1 MYAVIQ
7 KRNAALLATQDG
19 SDDMEVDED
28 IEARFT
34 ADEEVEDNL
43 DIDPEDNDTQV
54 ELEVDELIDD
64 EMEEMGRG
72 TILSRQPSRDHVGA
86 ATELLLSVE

>member
-19 SDDMEVDED
+19 SDNMEVDED
-28 IEARFT
+28 IEGRFT

-43 DIDPEDNDTQV
+43 DIDPEDNEMQV
-54 ELEVDELIDD
+54 ELEVEELIDD
-64 EMEEMGRG
+64 EKEEMGKG
-72 TILSRQPSRDHVGA
+72 DDPEPA
-86 ATELLLSVE
+86 AEQRPCRCCY

>member
-7 KRNAALLATQDG
+7 KWNAALLATQDG

-28 IEARFT
+28 IEGRFT

-72 TILSRQPSRDHVGA
+72 DDPEPA
-86 ATELLLSVE
+86 AEQRPCRCCY

>member
-19 SDDMEVDED
+19 SNDMEVDED

-72 TILSRQPSRDHVGA
+72 DDPEPA
-86 ATELLLSVE
+86 AEQRPCRCCY

>member
-19 SDDMEVDED
+19 SNNMEVDED

-72 TILSRQPSRDHVGA
+72 DDPEPA
-86 ATELLLSVE
+86 AEQRPCRCCY

>member
-54 ELEVDELIDD
+54 ELEVVELIDD

-72 TILSRQPSRDHVGA
+72 DDPEPA
-86 ATELLLSVE
+86 AEQRPCRCCY

>member
-64 EMEEMGRG
+64 EMEEMVKGDD
-72 TILSRQPSRDHVGA
+72 PEPA
-86 ATELLLSVE
+86 AEQRPCRCCY

>member
-19 SDDMEVDED
+19 SNDMEVDED

-72 TILSRQPSRDHVGA
+72 DDPKPA
-86 ATELLLSVE
+86 AEQRPCRCCY

>member
-7 KRNAALLATQDG
+7 KQNTALLATQDG

-28 IEARFT
+28 IEGRFT
-34 ADEEVEDNL
+34 AEEEVEDNL

-54 ELEVDELIDD
+54 KLEVDELIDD

-72 TILSRQPSRDHVGA
+72 DNPEPA
-86 ATELLLSVE
+86 AEQRPCRCCY

>member
-34 ADEEVEDNL
+34 EDEEVEDNL

-72 TILSRQPSRDHVGA
+72 DDPEPA
-86 ATELLLSVE
+86 AEQRPCRCCY

>member
-19 SDDMEVDED
+19 SDDMEVDKD
-28 IEARFT
+28 IEGRFT

-72 TILSRQPSRDHVGA
+72 DDPEPA
-86 ATELLLSVE
+86 AEQRPCRCCY

>member
-43 DIDPEDNDTQV
+43 DIDPEDNNTQV

-72 TILSRQPSRDHVGA
+72 DDPEPA
-86 ATELLLSVE
+86 AEQRPCRCCY

>member
-64 EMEEMGRG
+64 EMEDIGRG
-72 TILSRQPSRDHVGA
+72 DDPEPA
-86 ATELLLSVE
+86 AEQRPCRCCY

>member
-28 IEARFT
+28 IEGRFT

-64 EMEEMGRG
+64 EMEEMGKG
-72 TILSRQPSRDHVGA
+72 DDPEPA
-86 ATELLLSVE
+86 AEQRPCRCCY

>member
-7 KRNAALLATQDG
+7 KRNTALLATQDG
-19 SDDMEVDED
+19 SNDMEVDED

-34 ADEEVEDNL
+34 ADKEVEDNL

-72 TILSRQPSRDHVGA
+72 DDPEPA
-86 ATELLLSVE
+86 AEQRPCRCCY

>member
-1 MYAVIQ
+1 MYTVIQ
-7 KRNAALLATQDG
+7 KRNMALLATQDG

-72 TILSRQPSRDHVGA
+72 DDPEPA
-86 ATELLLSVE
+86 AEQRPCRCCY

>member
-72 TILSRQPSRDHVGA
+72 DNPEPA
-86 ATELLLSVE
+86 AEQRPCRCCY

>member
-28 IEARFT
+28 IEARFM

-64 EMEEMGRG
+64 EMEEMGKG
-72 TILSRQPSRDHVGA
+72 DDPEPA
-86 ATELLLSVE
+86 AEQRPCRCCY

>member
-64 EMEEMGRG
+64 EMEEMGKG
-72 TILSRQPSRDHVGA
+72 DDPELA
-86 ATELLLSVE
+86 AEQRPCRCCY

>member
-28 IEARFT
+28 IEGRFT

-54 ELEVDELIDD
+54 KLEVDELIDD

-72 TILSRQPSRDHVGA
+72 DDPEPA
-86 ATELLLSVE
+86 AEQRPCRCCY

>member
-19 SDDMEVDED
+19 NDDMEVDED
-28 IEARFT
+28 IEGRFT

-64 EMEEMGRG
+64 EMEEMGKG
-72 TILSRQPSRDHVGA
+72 DNPEPA
-86 ATELLLSVE
+86 AEQRPCRCCY